1 MTDMTISCP
10 ECGANIPLNAALAG
24 PLLDAE
30 RKKLHEEA
38 THQVEAEKQ
47 AIAEKAAAD
56 VTRKFEARLK
66 DAESTIADR
75 DAKLLHAEEAELAAR
90 KSREEAEQA
99 KRDIELTV
107 QRRLDEQKAAVAKR
121 ASEESAEAFRLKLKE
136 ADEAIA
142 ERDARLKEAEAGE
155 LEARKL
161 RAEAEEA
168 KRTAELTVQRRLD
181 EERAKIREAVASERD
196 GEARLKLAE
205 KDKQLDDMR
214 TQIEEL
220 RRKGSSG
227 SQQLQGE
234 VLEQDVLDVLQA
246 AFPGDR
252 FERVKK
258 GQRGADVLQYV
269 ISPTGQQAGSIY
281 WETKRTKTWSD
292 TWLPKLREDQREAK
306 ADLAALASE
315 TLPEGL
321 QHFDRI
327 DGVWVTA
334 LSTVTPLSAALRH
347 CLIQTAQARRALVGA
362 DEKKDQVYGYLTGQ
376 DFRQR
381 VTGMLEPLLD
391 MRTDLDKEKRLLTRQ
406 WSAREKQI
414 ERLGLNMAAMY
425 GDLHGIV
432 GGSLPEI
439 DGLAL
444 PHLAAGDSSGANLP
458 RLAGGEDDGDSSPAE
473 VH

>member
-1 MTDMTISCP
+1 MTDVTIPCP
-10 ECGANIPLNAALAG
+10 ECGANIPLNEALAG
-24 PLLDAE
+24 PLIDAE
-30 RKKLHEEA
+30 RKKLQDA
-38 THQVEAEKQ
+38 AVRQLEAERQ
-47 AIAEKAAAD
+47 AIAKKAAAE
-56 VTRKFEARLK
+56 VSQEFEVRLK
-66 DAESTIADR
+66 NAESTIADR
-75 DAKLLHAEEAELAAR
+75 ETKLRSAQAAELAAR

-99 KRDIELTV
+99 KRDVELTV
-107 QRRLDEQKAAVAKR
+107 QRRIDEQKAAVAKK
-121 ASEESAEAFRLKLKE
+121 ATEEATKAFQAKLRE
-136 ADEAIA
+136 ADDAIA

-181 EERAKIREAVASERD
+181 EEREKIREAVVRERD

-220 RRKGSSG
+220 RRKGNSG
-227 SQQLQGE
+227 SQQLQGD
-234 VLEQDVLDVLQA
+234 VLELDLLDVLQA

-269 ISPTGQQAGSIY
+269 IAPNGQQAGSIF

-292 TWLPKLREDQREAK
+292 QWLPKLREDQREAK
-306 ADLAALASE
+306 ADLVALASE

-327 DGVWVTA
+327 DGVWVTS
-334 LSTVTPLSAALRH
+334 LSTATALSAALRH
-347 CLIQTAQARRALVGA
+347 GLIQTAQARRALVGA
-362 DEKKDQVYGYLTGQ
+362 DQKKDQAYGYLTGQ

-381 VTGMLEPLLD
+381 VTGMLEPLMEL
-391 MRTDLDKEKRLLTRQ
+391 RTDLDREKRLLTRQ
-406 WSAREKQI
+406 WSTREKQL

-439 DGLAL
+439 DGLTL
-444 PHLAAGDSSGANLP
+444 PQLEAGDGSVPDLPQLSG
-458 RLAGGEDDGDSSPAE
+458 GDEVGDSSPAE